1 MMMFEE
7 AGRGPAGQRLVFD
20 AWRSRL
26 NGRSVLRRMDLD
38 LSGIV
43 CELAHVSLLASEA
56 GRICFRLAGTGLRHA
71 FGRELKGISIDELP
85 PLAGRAAWGDSV
97 QETLTR
103 MRPVAGRSILEDG
116 RVHFWMRLP
125 MSSDG
130 ARADLALCH
139 DRFLSSEAL
148 SDPDRA
154 ARAADRLL
162 RIDLE
167 EVQAA

>member
-1 MMMFEE
+1 MICEE
-7 AGRGPAGQRLVFD
+7 AGRGPAGQRLVYD

-26 NGRSVLRRMDLD
+26 HGRAVLRREDLD

-43 CELAHVSLLASEA
+43 CELAHVSVLANEA
-56 GRICFRLAGTGLRHA
+56 GRYRFRLAGTGLRQA
-71 FGRELKGISIDELP
+71 FGRELKGLSLEDLP
-85 PLAGRAAWGDSV
+85 ASAGRGAWSDGV
-97 QETLTR
+97 RETLDR
-103 MRPVAGRSILEDG
+103 VRPVSGRSILEDG

-125 MSSDG
+125 MSTDG
-130 ARADLALCH
+130 ERADLALCH
-139 DRFLSSEAL
+139 DRFLAAEAL

-162 RIDLE
+162 RIDID